1 MSSNCR
7 RNFIYQ
13 LNLRQLGTENEQ
25 LRYGARISERI
36 CYIRSKRLIQKL
48 GDEFMKKQDNRF
60 SIRKS
65 VYGAVS
71 VVVATC
77 FFVIGAP
84 QVQAEETVQADALS
98 QHVQVENV
106 SQQDQTQ
113 QIQEQVAS
121 PVLENKAPLEE
132 SPSEE
137 QLSQKNIEETSQ
149 HNNVVLLKEN
159 KQISDK
165 NVQQSDGEVVP
176 SLESKEK
183 QSVVDHKPEPIPA
196 PVDNSADIHQE
207 TQAKNTETDVPRLE
221 DKDQEKVTSLD
232 AVETTESKENTKQM
246 DQARVLSKAETPV
259 QTANPEQPQ
268 NQHPF
273 VFVHGFMGLVGDVAP
288 KGMNYWGGTKA
299 NLQEYLRNKGYETY
313 EASVSALASN
323 HERVVDLYHYIV
335 GGRADYGA
343 AHAEK
348 YGHERY
354 GKTYKGILPN
364 WQPGHPIHLV
374 GHSMGGQTI
383 RLLEHYLRNG
393 NQDEIAYQQQHG
405 GTLSPLYQGGH
416 EDMITS
422 ITTIATPHNGTHA
435 ADQLGNTPFI
445 RHLLYG
451 FTRTFGNHLGD
462 LDLGMYHWG
471 FKQREG
477 ESLIDYGKRVAKSN
491 LWDSEDTALYDLTT
505 TGAEKLNQQTTVNPD
520 IYYKTFNGQATHK
533 TLSGKHMIDFGMAF
547 AHVLTGNLIG
557 SVKDDMW
564 RPNDGLVSVVSAQHP
579 TGEAHVDVTATSP
592 IRKGIWQVMPTM
604 MGWDHSDFTGNDAID
619 TKHTTK
625 QLTDFYDEITTY
637 LMRIEAEESKI
648 QTA

>member
-1 MSSNCR
+1 
-7 RNFIYQ
+7 
-13 LNLRQLGTENEQ
+13 
-25 LRYGARISERI
+25 
-36 CYIRSKRLIQKL
+36 
-48 GDEFMKKQDNRF
+48 MKKQDNRF

-98 QHVQVENV
+98 QHVQVENI

-121 PVLENKAPLEE
+121 PVIENKAPIDHKQLDHIDEKGTMEE
-132 SPSEE
+132 SPFEE
-137 QLSQKNIEETSQ
+137 QQIQKNIEKTTQ
-149 HNNVVLLKEN
+149 HNHVALIEEN
-159 KQISDK
+159 KQTSDK
-165 NVQQSDGEVVP
+165 NVQQSDSEVVP
-176 SLESKEK
+176 SPESKEK
-183 QSVVDHKPEPIPA
+183 QSAVDHQSEPIPT
-196 PVDNSADIHQE
+196 PVDDSADIHKEIQV
-207 TQAKNTETDVPRLE
+207 KNTVTDVPRLE
-221 DKDQEKVTSLD
+221 EKDQEKVASLD
-232 AVETTESKENTKQM
+232 AVKTSEAKENTKQI
-246 DQARVLSKAETPV
+246 DQARVLRKAETAV

-323 HERVVDLYHYIV
+323 HERIVDLYHYIV

-364 WQPGHPIHLV
+364 WQPGQPIHLV

-416 EDMITS
+416 ENMITS

-477 ESLIDYGKRVAKSN
+477 ESLVDYGKRVAKSN

-557 SVKDDMW
+557 SVKDDIW

-604 MGWDHSDFTGNDAID
+604 LGWDHSDFTGNDAID

-637 LMRIEAEESKI
+637 LMRIEAEESKA